1 MQLPNAHQIVKW
13 AVTAVIFIG
22 VAACMAYC
30 STYNQQTE
38 QLAVQK
44 SENKT
49 LSATNETLKDTIE
62 HDQQEL
68 AKLLRHQEILRR
80 VLDKREQRIKEL
92 QSDVYQ
98 RIHDL
103 EQLAKADAD
112 VDHTLSVTVPDVV
125 WDKVIRETFT
135 CTDGSCENRNG
146 TAESSQAT
154 PPAVQ
159 AEPAPRQDGEGAGA
173 IHY

>member
-1 MQLPNAHQIVKW
+1 MYLPTAHQIVRW
-13 AVTAVIFIG
+13 AITAAIFIG
-22 VAACMAYC
+22 VAACIAYC
-30 STYNQQTE
+30 STYNHQTE
-38 QLAVQK
+38 QLAVER

-49 LSATNETLKDTIE
+49 LSATNKTLKDTIE

-68 AKLLRHQEILRR
+68 AKLMRHQEILRR

-112 VDHTLSVTVPDVV
+112 VDNHLSVTLPDVV
-125 WDKVIRETFT
+125 WDKIVRETFT

-146 TAESSQAT
+146 TAESSQAV

-159 AEPAPRQDGEGAGA
+159 AEPAPRQDGEGTGA
-173 IHY
+173 IRY